1 MFIDKGLELYQ
12 QACRHGLS
20 VSLSINHLNGQE
32 SFSLTTILVQI
43 WQTCQ
48 NTGGVPEEDED
59 PDKMVFIPNRSEGQ
73 AQPNQLLSHP
83 LMPLLPDC
91 RCPCF
96 SLLLLSILVL
106 LLSMLL
112 LPTLPRNSPDQSS
125 PKQDPLTK
133 LPRALL
139 VLLPACLQKHE
150 DLRIWAPH
158 NIEFDIAWPKLWHKN
173 CVFGE
178 IFGCSGP

>member
-1 MFIDKGLELYQ
+1 MRDVSLPAFSPVSTLLPTTHYTLSPPLVYCNEGVFIMFIDKGLELYQ

-73 AQPNQLLSHP
+73 AQPNQLLSRP

-91 RCPCF
+91 RCACF

-112 LPTLPRNSPDQSS
+112 LPTLPRNSPDHHHQS
-125 PKQDPLTK
+125 
-133 LPRALL
+133 
-139 VLLPACLQKHE
+139 
-150 DLRIWAPH
+150 RIR
-158 NIEFDIAWPKLWHKN
+158 
-173 CVFGE
+173 
-178 IFGCSGP
+178 